1 MLKIE
6 TFDNKSGGN
15 AFFKAVTHP
24 LAAAAAPDL
33 LRRLRQGRCAV
44 YDVEGQV
51 DALAELYDFGGI
63 DLAGSFVQDVGAV
76 GREVLGQSAQPVT
89 ALKDLGARIVF
100 VAGFDAERAIAQIEH
115 LLPAGAAVLSLDAL
129 RLPESIV
136 PRGKRYLDPLNF
148 ATNFVFFRE
157 QHGFS
162 TRLVTANYWSG
173 YGSAALKLWL
183 LLFDASGKTIA
194 EWTEDVAPGASSIVI
209 DSKAVRQRFALP
221 EFTGQLFVHAI
232 GAQGHDVVKYAL
244 DTYGSG
250 TQERAFSCTHDA
262 NSWPADFY
270 AGLPA
275 PDQGEQV
282 TLWVQ
287 NSQPCAIPAGAIGLN
302 LMGDAKSATLGH
314 AVAPFASHALDVA
327 ALLPE
332 ARWPQQI
339 EISAGKYMVRPRYE
353 IVRRDQA
360 GQARRRIAHVNVER
374 SDLTPDPKLA
384 ELGNLLGKGHIL
396 PAPILPPARWRSL
409 ALPTPMTRAQAELP
423 IALIVYDSSGQE
435 LARHSFGKLQRREL
449 VAIDVDALL
458 SSPPRPSTA
467 NSVHALFA
475 REPEG
480 ADRGKSDRPGR
491 PGRGSRDHALDSRPE
506 LVEGRGN
513 DGRGAGGDEAVKDF
527 HETGGH
533 MELVYDFS
541 AGNAADGWLHALFR
555 YEDRASGHRAET
567 SFGSHVFNT
576 VLTYKG
582 EPQSYSG
589 KPPGLSTRLF
599 LRLGAA
605 PHDTLCHLIY
615 PASTPWHAESTTD
628 LVLTNAAGAE
638 MGRQQIH
645 IPCGGSRFWRY
656 GEIFDDATRARA
668 GENAYIVIRDTT
680 CRLFGYH
687 GVMGE
692 GGAFS
697 LDHMFGF

>member
-24 LAAAAAPDL
+24 LAAAAAPEL
-33 LRRLRQGRCAV
+33 LRQLRQGRCAV
-44 YDVEGQV
+44 YDIEGQV

-63 DLAGSFVQDVGAV
+63 DLAGAFVQDVTAV
-76 GREVLGQSAQPVT
+76 GRKVLGKAAQPVT
-89 ALKDLGARIVF
+89 ALKDSGARIVF
-100 VAGFDAERAIAQIEH
+100 VAGFDAERATAHISH
-115 LLPAGAAVLSLDAL
+115 LLPAGATVLSLDAL
-129 RLPESIV
+129 RLPETIV

-157 QHGFS
+157 QGGLS

-173 YGSAALKLWL
+173 YGSSALKLWL
-183 LLFDASGKTIA
+183 LLFNEAGGPIA
-194 EWTEDVAPGASSIVI
+194 EWTEAIAPGASAIVI
-209 DSKAVRQRFALP
+209 DSKAIRQRFNLP

-250 TQERAFSCTHDA
+250 GEERAFSCTHDA

-275 PDQGEQV
+275 PDDGERV

-302 LMGDAKSATLGH
+302 LMGDDQSARLDR
-314 AVAPFASHALDVA
+314 AIAPFASHALDVGS
-327 ALLPE
+327 LLPQ

-339 EISAGKYMVRPRYE
+339 EVSAGKYMVRPRYE
-353 IVRRDQA
+353 VVRADKQTGR
-360 GQARRRIAHVNVER
+360 ARRRIAHVNVER
-374 SDLTPDPKLA
+374 TDLKPDPKLA
-384 ELGNLLGKGHIL
+384 ELSNLLGKGHIL

-409 ALPTPMTRAQAELP
+409 ALPTPMARAQEELP
-423 IALIVYDSSGQE
+423 IALVAYDASGKE
-435 LARHSFGKLQRREL
+435 LARHAFGKLPRRQS
-449 VAIDVDALL
+449 VAVDIDALL
-458 SSPPRPSTA
+458 AS
-467 NSVHALFA
+467 
-475 REPEG
+475 
-480 ADRGKSDRPGR
+480 
-491 PGRGSRDHALDSRPE
+491 LDSRF
-506 LVEGRGN
+506 RGN
-513 DGRGAGGDEAVKDF
+513 DGDGRERGGFAEQ
-527 HETGGH
+527 GGH

-541 AGNAADGWLHALFR
+541 VGNAADGWLHALFR
-555 YEDRASGHRAET
+555 YEDRVSGHRAET

-589 KPPGLSTRLF
+589 KAPGLSTRLF

-615 PASTPWHAESTTD
+615 PASTPWHATSTTD
-628 LVLTNAAGAE
+628 LILMDAAGGE
-638 MGRQQIH
+638 VGRKQIQ

-656 GEIFDDATRARA
+656 GEIFDGATREKA

-692 GGAFS
+692 DGAFS